1 MRNAE
6 VASVLDELADV
17 MEFLGEDRYRV
28 ASYRDAAT
36 RIEHLSEPVED
47 LYAAGRLQEVHGIG
61 RSIAAKIGEYLET
74 GTIAALE
81 ERRRRVPPA
90 AVTLMNVPGI
100 GPRRAMALARE
111 LHIESVADLER
122 AIESGAVAALPRVGE
137 KVAQHI
143 LRELRARKAAPQRL
157 PLGVALAAAE
167 EVTRQL
173 RACPAAGEMAAAGS
187 IRRMKET
194 IGDID
199 VLVASEAPAEVIGA
213 FTRLPLTKEVL
224 AAGEKRASVL
234 THSGQQVDLRVIAPE
249 SWGAALQYFTGSKEH
264 NVKLRNLAVKKGLK
278 LNEYGVFRGERQI
291 AGRTEEEVYQ
301 ALSLPWLPPEIRE
314 DRGEVEAALA
324 GQAPQLLSQD
334 DIRGDLH
341 CHSRYSDGASTLEQM
356 AAAAAA
362 RGYEYIAF
370 TDHSQALGVTGG
382 LSEDEFREQHAR
394 IRALQSSF
402 PGTRLL
408 CGVEVDIR
416 VDCTLD
422 CSDEFLDEC
431 DVVVAS
437 VHSALQRSREE
448 QTARLIAAMENPRVD
463 IIAHPTGRLLGRRP
477 GYEIDLGAV
486 LEAAARTKTAVEVNG
501 QPERLDLNG
510 DAVRAAVERGVTI
523 VVNTDAHH
531 ADQLAHMRFGV
542 ATARRGWATPASVLN
557 TLPAA
562 DLLRWLR
569 DRRPGGS

>member
-17 MEFLGEDRYRV
+17 MELLGEDRYRV

-36 RIEHLSEPVED
+36 RIEHLAEPVED
-47 LYAAGRLQEVHGIG
+47 MYATGRLQEVHGIG
-61 RSIAAKIGEYLET
+61 KSIAAKIAEYLQT
-74 GTIAALE
+74 GSISALE

-90 AVTLMNVPGI
+90 AITLMNVPGI
-100 GPRRAMALARE
+100 GPKRAMALTRE
-111 LHIESVADLER
+111 LHVETVADLEQ
-122 AIESGAVAALPRVGE
+122 AIESGAVGALPHIGE

-167 EVTRQL
+167 EVMRQL
-173 RACPAAGEMAAAGS
+173 RACPAAREMAAAGS

-194 IGDID
+194 VGDID
-199 VLVASEAPAEVIGA
+199 ILVASESPTEVVSA
-213 FTRLPLTKEVL
+213 FVRLPVTRQVL
-224 AAGEKRASVL
+224 SAGEKRASVL

-264 NVKLRNLAVKKGLK
+264 NVKLRNLAIKNGLK
-278 LNEYGVFRGERQI
+278 LNEYGLFRGETQI
-291 AGRTEEEVYQ
+291 AGRTEEEVYK

-314 DRGEVEAALA
+314 DTGEVEAALA
-324 GQAPQLLSQD
+324 GHLPQLLSQE
-334 DIRGDLH
+334 DIKGDLH

-356 AAAAAA
+356 AEAAAA

-382 LSEDEFREQHAR
+382 LTEDEFREQHAR
-394 IRALQSSF
+394 IRALQASF

-416 VDCTLD
+416 ADATLD
-422 CSDEFLDEC
+422 CSDDFLDEC
-431 DVVVAS
+431 DIVVAS
-437 VHSALQRSREE
+437 IHSALHRSREE
-448 QTARLIAAMENPRVD
+448 QTARLVAAMENPRVD
-463 IIAHPTGRLLGRRP
+463 IIAHPTGRLTGRRP
-477 GYEIDLGAV
+477 GYDIDLGAV
-486 LEAAARTKTAVEVNG
+486 LDAAARTKTALEVNG

-510 DAVRAAVERGVTI
+510 DAVRAAMERGVTI
-523 VVNTDAHH
+523 VVNTDSHH
-531 ADQLAHMRFGV
+531 ADQLAHMRFAV

-557 TLPAA
+557 AGGAA
-562 DLLRWLR
+562 EVVRWLK
-569 DRRPGGS
+569 DRHRG